1 MDLGTNFPAV
11 HPAFQLNIGNV
22 KLRAFNVCD
31 KHVDGISFA
40 SGGATSERI
49 GVLVSNI
56 VDTYSVVPI
65 PVYCVYYPTCGIFF
79 SGFA

>member
-1 MDLGTNFPAV
+1 MIT
-11 HPAFQLNIGNV
+11 
-22 KLRAFNVCD
+22 CD
-31 KHVDGISFA
+31 KHVDGIGFA

-65 PVYCVYYPTCGIFF
+65 PVYCVYYPT
-79 SGFA
+79 